1 MSSLGR
7 ERPSIVTAWRD
18 SRSLPLRSSRPL
30 CLNRRSFEALVSS
43 LYAVHCEIFDGV
55 SHDEFSHYVVGSRA
69 DETRIQVSYGEE
81 GDVAGY
87 VAAHSFR
94 RKLRGE
100 LVAA

>member
-1 MSSLGR
+1 M
-7 ERPSIVTAWRD
+7 
-18 SRSLPLRSSRPL
+18 
-30 CLNRRSFEALVSS
+30 
-43 LYAVHCEIFDGV
+43 